1 MAIVVGTAAL
11 RWIKRLGRVRRRLAK
26 RTRRAILKPV
36 EQLVGGDVYLTFDDG
51 PDPLFTPQ
59 VLDLLDR
66 RGHRATFFLLGA
78 SVAQQPQLARE
89 IRRRGHAIGS
99 HSASH
104 PKSWERTC
112 WPVLLDYLR
121 GHRAVARATGE
132 RVRLFRPPYGHDDL
146 AAWWAAVLT
155 RSRWIHWSCD
165 PFDWEPDATADG
177 IVERVGLLEPGTI
190 VLLHDRLHDNPA
202 ARDRSATIAALER
215 LLDRLDRAGLR
226 SEAIR

>member
-1 MAIVVGTAAL
+1 MSIVDRNVAR
-11 RWIKRLGRVRRRLAK
+11 RWVRRFGRARRGLAK
-26 RTRRAILKPV
+26 RTRAAILKPV
-36 EQLVGGDVYLTFDDG
+36 QHCEGCGVYLTFDDG

-66 RGHRATFFLLGA
+66 GGHRATFFLLGA

-89 IRRRGHAIGS
+89 IRLRGHAIGS

-112 WPVLLDYLR
+112 WPVLVDYIR
-121 GHRAVARATGE
+121 GHRAVAKATGE

-155 RSRWIHWSCD
+155 RSHWIHWSCD
-165 PFDWEPDATADG
+165 PFDWEPDATPDG
-177 IVERVGLLEPGTI
+177 ILDRVGTPEPGTI

-202 ARDRSATIAALER
+202 ARDRSATIAALEL
-215 LLDRLDRAGLR
+215 LLDRLENAGLR
-226 SEAIR
+226 SQAIR